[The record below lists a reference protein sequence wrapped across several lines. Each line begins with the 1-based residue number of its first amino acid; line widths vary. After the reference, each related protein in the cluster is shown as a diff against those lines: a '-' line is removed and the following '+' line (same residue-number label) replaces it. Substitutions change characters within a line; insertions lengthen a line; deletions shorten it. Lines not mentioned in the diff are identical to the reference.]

1 MGSPSDAFGLL
12 KMGNSVTPKRQ
23 KGKRYL
29 PIQCGRL
36 ARGMGCAGWRGKPGG
51 RTAGGWAGV
60 HLYDAEQAAAE
71 PGRAPAVPVMRGKCG
86 FFGTAAAVFPSF
98 VLSAESINTA
108 RTPVVPECGKTGVYN
123 TILFGVL
130 QLFVPPGRAVKR
142 FWEKKMI
149 ARQFRGF
156 TVAACLM
163 VLAAFGMPDTSWA
176 WESDGPRFNIYTQGY
191 EKADV
196 DEGGSYSK
204 TETGVS
210 AGYKWFTLA
219 YKRSD
224 FSWSHSDSVNFSKKG
239 SPWDQLNKLTLDAS
253 FNGALGE
260 SVNWFAG
267 GSIISGFEDQ
277 IWDSFTFAPRGGL
290 TFSPTYDLKFHVG
303 AAGLISPVRPLVM
316 PIVGA
321 EWRNEHDYGL
331 SGIIG
336 FPGTRV
342 QYRFNDLLAARVA
355 AKWDRDIYRLS
366 NDSSVAG
373 KGYVEESGYTG
384 GAYLDITPLA
394 DLKLTVGAE
403 LLFDRQLRLY
413 DKGGDEFSKTDVDR
427 ALGAVLRASYSF

>member
-1 MGSPSDAFGLL
+1 MNS
-12 KMGNSVTPKRQ
+12 GNVN
-23 KGKRYL
+23 
-29 PIQCGRL
+29 
-36 ARGMGCAGWRGKPGG
+36 GCRHSGHGE
-51 RTAGGWAGV
+51 V
-60 HLYDAEQAAAE
+60 YFDILAAE
-71 PGRAPAVPVMRGKCG
+71 AGQIPPSRSVEDRGIPFPLFSAYGWLSRSVEGRGIRVCATLTSKVA
-86 FFGTAAAVFPSF
+86 
-98 VLSAESINTA
+98 I
-108 RTPVVPECGKTGVYN
+108 PEHGGAGVYN
-123 TILFGVL
+123 TILSGVL
-130 QLFVPPGRAVKR
+130 DLFVPPGRAVKR
-142 FWEKKMI
+142 FWEKTMI

-156 TVAACLM
+156 TAAACLM
-163 VLAAFGMPDTSWA
+163 LLAAIGMPDASWA

-191 EKADV
+191 EKANV

-210 AGYKWFTLA
+210 AGYKWFTLS

-224 FSWSHSDSVNFSKKG
+224 FSWSDSDSVNFSKKD

-253 FNGALGE
+253 FNGVLNE
-260 SVNWFAG
+260 SVSWFAG

-277 IWDSFTFAPRGGL
+277 IWESFTFAPRGGL
-290 TFSPTYDLKFHVG
+290 TFTPTYDLKFHVG
-303 AAGLISPVRPLVM
+303 AAGLISPVRPLVL
-316 PIVGA
+316 PLVGA
-321 EWRNEHDYGL
+321 EWRSEHDYGL

-355 AKWDRDIYRLS
+355 AKWERDIYRLS
-366 NDSSVAG
+366 NDSSVAK

-394 DLKLTVGAE
+394 GLKLTVGAE

-427 ALGAVLRASYSF
+427 SLGAVLRASYSF

>member
-1 MGSPSDAFGLL
+1 
-12 KMGNSVTPKRQ
+12 
-23 KGKRYL
+23 
-29 PIQCGRL
+29 
-36 ARGMGCAGWRGKPGG
+36 
-51 RTAGGWAGV
+51 
-60 HLYDAEQAAAE
+60 
-71 PGRAPAVPVMRGKCG
+71 
-86 FFGTAAAVFPSF
+86 
-98 VLSAESINTA
+98 
-108 RTPVVPECGKTGVYN
+108 
-123 TILFGVL
+123 
-130 QLFVPPGRAVKR
+130 
-142 FWEKKMI
+142 MI

-403 LLFDRQLRLY
+403 LLFDRQLRL
-413 DKGGDEFSKTDVDR
+413 
-427 ALGAVLRASYSF
+427 

>member
-1 MGSPSDAFGLL
+1 
-12 KMGNSVTPKRQ
+12 
-23 KGKRYL
+23 
-29 PIQCGRL
+29 
-36 ARGMGCAGWRGKPGG
+36 
-51 RTAGGWAGV
+51 
-60 HLYDAEQAAAE
+60 
-71 PGRAPAVPVMRGKCG
+71 
-86 FFGTAAAVFPSF
+86 
-98 VLSAESINTA
+98 
-108 RTPVVPECGKTGVYN
+108 
-123 TILFGVL
+123 
-130 QLFVPPGRAVKR
+130 
-142 FWEKKMI
+142 MI

-373 KGYVEESGYTG
+373 KGYVFYSHV
-384 GAYLDITPLA
+384 YLPGN
-394 DLKLTVGAE
+394 V
-403 LLFDRQLRLY
+403 QY
-413 DKGGDEFSKTDVDR
+413 
-427 ALGAVLRASYSF
+427 

>member
-1 MGSPSDAFGLL
+1 
-12 KMGNSVTPKRQ
+12 
-23 KGKRYL
+23 
-29 PIQCGRL
+29 
-36 ARGMGCAGWRGKPGG
+36 
-51 RTAGGWAGV
+51 
-60 HLYDAEQAAAE
+60 
-71 PGRAPAVPVMRGKCG
+71 
-86 FFGTAAAVFPSF
+86 
-98 VLSAESINTA
+98 
-108 RTPVVPECGKTGVYN
+108 
-123 TILFGVL
+123 
-130 QLFVPPGRAVKR
+130 
-142 FWEKKMI
+142 MI

-384 GAYLDITPLA
+384 GAYLDITPIA

-413 DKGGDEFSKTDVDR
+413 DKGGGRGPR
-427 ALGAVLRASYSF
+427 ARRGLAGQLQLLGYKRIQHGGAVPEHSLRAVLSFSRAQFFRWIWTVEIAFTGHAERRCGYFFPCSRDSFTEGRRFRPGSFVRPPGGGKALMPHAVAPFSPT